1 MLFVLSYSFSKCLHV
16 LNKGSSFT
24 LPLVLG
30 APAPLL
36 DLLYVLHHLLFIVR
50 ELLLELLELNVD
62 DVQLLFILE
71 VGLAEAVRKLLGLC
85 HKEFIVVL

>member
-16 LNKGSSFT
+16 LNKGSSFA

-30 APAPLL
+30 ASAPLL

-50 ELLLELLELNVD
+50 ELLLELFELNVD

-85 HKEFIVVL
+85 HE